1 MKEKTLKIVLI
12 TIVSITLSHG
22 NTCNYVNCNT
32 CNHGETCNYGDTNL
46 SDAVKYFSSAAVVYV
61 NFTFVTLVNT
71 L

>member
-22 NTCNYVNCNT
+22 NTCNYVN

-61 NFTFVTLVNT
+61 NFTFVALVNT